1 MANRFSRRVRATA
14 EGWYARIFGGMD
26 SDIPRQGN
34 EETVVD
40 FVKALF
46 EESRTG
52 REKSLLGRQFKVQTQ
67 YEYSNPVDFWR
78 DCRKLEQ
85 GLHWDVF
92 GHRATDTE
100 DTWKQELV
108 DDEIG
113 NQIRVKKA
121 YITANWHDITILPNI
136 ANINEIIEQE
146 RGYTHWGDM
155 ILQFVH
161 RGLTEGTSIAKSVLD
176 RTENV
181 DGYAREIPLDNAS
194 VFPTPYCTGFSK
206 VEGCWYICHA
216 TMVTLQQI
224 LEEAPDVKEEL
235 LALSRI
241 DITKDISMQDDVDYV
256 NMNAFI
262 HTKFYDRYEVWMDD
276 PAIVPIGAEGKDVDT
291 EHQAIV
297 EGVNFEAKDDQD
309 HIGHIEAHIRWLEET
324 IEPMKENPE
333 TAQEADAIGEV
344 MGIHLGEHYKKLEDR
359 IEHQIP
365 PKSRPKY
372 PHGRLIVVAGGL
384 VIKDAPNPFHFD
396 WRKLWHK
403 WENEKLPGHLWGRGV
418 AEVLWETNRGL
429 DTLMSRTADVSI
441 SVGMPKVYL
450 EESNKDLVKENG
462 IDNDP
467 THPAFVRGPISI
479 RQGQSPRENILLFNL
494 LKENAKKQQGVSEVS
509 YGQTPS
515 ARASGKLVE
524 VLRRQNTVLIT
535 GEANQR
541 LNDVIEDMIETR
553 MLIYKQFYTEPR
565 YYFIDGQPKA
575 INASQ
580 VLTKFKIQ
588 DKDGKEHEVTIP
600 SFDIQVRP
608 NSNFPQQFEQEFSL
622 VLDLLNVKDA
632 AGNPILPIEALYD
645 VLSQRYPQFGR
656 QGRYYKISEE
666 LKVGRQVLAQEK
678 EKEQQNKSD
687 MRMVASRFKQ
697 EGLKNILPRT
707 GPGPV
712 AQEVTQVVKPDGVR

>member
-1 MANRFSRRVRATA
+1 MANRLLRRMRATA
-14 EGWYARIFGGMD
+14 ESWYSRIFGGGD

-34 EETVVD
+34 EESVADYVR
-40 FVKALF
+40 ALF
-46 EESRTG
+46 EESRQW
-52 REKSLLGRQFKVQTQ
+52 REKSLLGRQFKVTTD

-92 GHRATDTE
+92 GHRNAE
-100 DTWKQELV
+100 SEESWKQELV

-121 YITANWHDITILPNI
+121 FITANWHDITILPNI
-136 ANINEIIEQE
+136 ANINEIVEQE
-146 RGYTHWGDM
+146 RGYTHWSDM
-155 ILQFVH
+155 ILQLVH

-176 RTENV
+176 RTENP
-181 DGYAREIPLDNAS
+181 DGYAREIPVDNAAI
-194 VFPTPYCTGFSK
+194 FPTPHCLGFSK
-206 VEGCWYICHA
+206 VEGCWYVCHA

-224 LEEAPDVKEEL
+224 LEEDPDVKEEL
-235 LALSRI
+235 LALSRL

-256 NMNAFI
+256 NMNAYN

-276 PAIVPIGAEGKDVDT
+276 PALVPVRAKQDEVSA
-291 EHQAIV
+291 EHQAISS
-297 EGVNFEAKDDQD
+297 GVNVDALDDQD
-309 HIGHIEAHIRWLEET
+309 HIGHVEAHIRWLEDQV
-324 IEPMKENPE
+324 EPMRQNPE
-333 TAQEADAIGEV
+333 TSQEADAIGEV
-344 MGIHLGEHYKKLEDR
+344 MGIHLAEHYKKLEDR
-359 IEHQIP
+359 IQHHIP

-372 PHGRLIVVAGGL
+372 PYGRLIVVAGGL
-384 VIKDAPNPFHFD
+384 VIRDEPNPFHFD

-403 WENEKLPGHLWGRGV
+403 WEQEKLPGHIWGRGV

-429 DTLMSRTADVSI
+429 DTLMSRTADVGI

-450 EESNKDLVKENG
+450 DEANKDLMKENG

-467 THPAFVRGPISI
+467 THPAFIRGSVSI

-509 YGQTPS
+509 YGQIPS

-524 VLRRQNTVLIT
+524 VLRRQNTVVIT

-541 LNDVIEDMIETR
+541 LNDIVEDMIETR

-565 YYFIDGQPKA
+565 FYFIDGQPKA
-575 INASQ
+575 INVSKA
-580 VLTKFKIQ
+580 LTKFKIE
-588 DKDGKEHEVTIP
+588 GKNGEEREVTIP
-600 SFDIQVRP
+600 AFDIQVRS
-608 NSNFPQQFEQEFSL
+608 NSNFPQQFEQEFAL
-622 VLDLLNVKDA
+622 ILDLLNIKDA
-632 AGNPILPIEALYD
+632 SGNPILPIEALYD

-656 QGRYYKISEE
+656 QGKYYKISEE
-666 LKVGRQVLAQEK
+666 LKIGREVMAQQ
-678 EKEQQNKSD
+678 EQKAKQATTD
-687 MRMVASRFKQ
+687 MRMVASKFKQ
-697 EGLKNILPRT
+697 EGLKAILPQM

-712 AQEVTQVVKPDGVR
+712 TEQLNSIKPNGGY